1 MDKYH
6 ASVTH
11 LPSAWPADQ
20 EETEAER
27 RAAAYCFCCSRP
39 FTDVLA
45 TMLDF
50 SLLRSPTFMVLTL
63 SGFLALMGLFVP
75 FMYLV
80 GECW

>member
-11 LPSAWPADQ
+11 LPVED
-20 EETEAER
+20 TEAER
-27 RAAAYCFCCSRP
+27 RAAAYCFCCSRAC
-39 FTDVLA
+39 TDVLA

-50 SLLRSPTFMVLTL
+50 SLLKSPTFIILST

-80 GECW
+80 GK